1 MKAMN
6 FLAAAAAVGVIG
18 AAVATLG
25 CESDS
30 GMEHV
35 GTWEMRDGVLGRHT
49 TITLNEDN
57 TGAMVSRKNFRDSGT
72 VRTIRWARLSD
83 MVLLYHLVEGNRT
96 GVPFKY
102 LKVMDGELRGIDPK
116 NPEWEP
122 VALKAGKPVTS
133 LARPGK

>member
-1 MKAMN
+1 
-6 FLAAAAAVGVIG
+6 
-18 AAVATLG
+18 
-25 CESDS
+25 
-30 GMEHV
+30 
-35 GTWEMRDGVLGRHT
+35 VLGRHT

-102 LKVMDGELRGIDPK
+102 LKVMDGELMWIDPK